1 MKKNQ
6 ISENLLWL
14 CRTTLCQ
21 WRDIEENEWHW
32 RKTRALKKSK
42 NTMAK
47 KQKTLQTNKNK
58 HTKHFFEEEKG
69 IYIVEK
75 VAHDV
80 I

>member
-42 NTMAK
+42 NTIK
-47 KQKTLQTNKNK
+47 KKKTLQTNKNK